1 MRPKL
6 CPECRAKYQPVRQM
20 QPCCENEECKAS
32 FAIKHIETSRKRRQ
46 MQRVKTV
53 RTEKRQD
60 ADKLARLKP
69 GYLESK
75 MQDAVNEFVRVRDF
89 EEGCISCDK
98 DRYWSGQWHAG
109 HLIPR
114 GRSSFLRYHLWN
126 LNKQCSQCN
135 HKNGGMVADHERGIA
150 LRYGPE
156 RLEYLKSAPRLRRY
170 EDDYLIRGAKTFR
183 RKTRILKK
191 RKGIQ

>member
-1 MRPKL
+1 MRPKK
-6 CPECRAKYQPVRQM
+6 CPECGNKFQPSRQM
-20 QPCCENEECKAS
+20 QPCCDSDKCREQ
-32 FAIKHIETSRKRRQ
+32 FAIRHAEATRKRRQ
-46 MQRVKTV
+46 MERVKTQ
-53 RTEKRQD
+53 RAEKRAD

-69 GYLESK
+69 GYLEGK
-75 MQDAVNEFVRVRDF
+75 MQDSVNEYVRIRDF

-98 DRYWSGQWHAG
+98 DRYWNGQWHAG
-109 HLIPR
+109 HMIPR
-114 GRSSFLRYHLWN
+114 GRSSFLRFHLWN

-135 HKNGGMVADHERGIA
+135 KHNGGMVAEHERGIA

-156 RLEYLKSAPRLRRY
+156 RLEFLKHAPRSRRY
-170 EDDYLIRGAKTFR
+170 EDDYLIRGAKIFR